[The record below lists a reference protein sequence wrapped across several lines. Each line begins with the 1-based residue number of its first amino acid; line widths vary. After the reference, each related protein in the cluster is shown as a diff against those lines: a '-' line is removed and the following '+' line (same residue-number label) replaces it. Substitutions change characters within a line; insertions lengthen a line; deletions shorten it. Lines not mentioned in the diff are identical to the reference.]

1 MNNTEFPEIVKQMTK
16 RNETLGDIAKLVGL
30 TDNGSISKKLSGNTG
45 WSLVEIEILCKHYN
59 MKFEKLFK
67 RKEK

>member
-1 MNNTEFPEIVKQMTK
+1 MNNPMFPEIVKQMTK
-16 RNETLGDIAKLVGL
+16 RNETLKDLSNLLNITDISQVSRRLTGEYEWKL
-30 TDNGSISKKLSGNTG
+30 D
-45 WSLVEIEILCKHYN
+45 EIWTLCKHYN